1 MSEISKIN
9 IPDQSSQTGTATYD
23 IKDSNA
29 RTRIVDSGTKN
40 KLMISESI
48 LINYPSGRTVNGVTF
63 TINSDDQTISV
74 TGQITDNTQD
84 ATFTFGTC
92 DTVLGDL
99 LYEGFE
105 TANSLA
111 YIETTTGNTKLNVNP
126 VEPISSSDIGTGKQ
140 FRIVID
146 KGYVGE
152 IDLTFKPMVCSS
164 EDFEVSD
171 EYVPY
176 AKSNYELT
184 KNCGERV
191 FGKTFSDNTIGGR
204 YAEIFNDYSTNKAS
218 GTWSHAEG
226 SGTTASGSMSH
237 AEGVRTRASGYY
249 SHAEG
254 SWTTASGDWSHAEGY
269 YTRASG
275 DESHTE
281 GSRTTASGQCSH
293 AEGYYTTASGP
304 CSHAEGNSTTA
315 SGDES
320 HAEGNGTTAASRYQH
335 VQGKYNVADSSSTYA
350 FIIGNGTSSSARHN
364 AFAID
369 WNGLIYVNG
378 ATTGVD
384 VAALAATIGDIN
396 TVLES
401 VL

>member
-1 MSEISKIN
+1 MSEISKIS
-9 IPDQSSQTGTATYD
+9 IPDQSSLTGAATYD

-40 KLMISESI
+40 KLMISESV
-48 LINYPSGRTVNGVTF
+48 LTTYPNNRTVNGVTF

-84 ATFTFGTC
+84 ATFRFGKC
-92 DTVLGDL
+92 DIVLGDL
-99 LYEGFE
+99 LYEGFD
-105 TANSLA
+105 TADPLA
-111 YIETTTGNTKLNVNP
+111 YIETITGYTKLNVHP
-126 VEPISSSDIGTGKQ
+126 VEPISSIDVGTDKQ

-176 AKSNYELT
+176 AKPNYELT
-184 KNCGERV
+184 KNCGEKV
-191 FGKTFSDNTIGGR
+191 FGKTLRNNTIGGR
-204 YAEIFNDYSTNKAS
+204 YAEIFNDYSRNIAS
-218 GTWSHAEG
+218 GQYSHAEGYQTTASGSWSHAEG
-226 SGTTASGSMSH
+226 EGTTASG
-237 AEGVRTRASGYY
+237 AY

-254 SWTTASGDWSHAEGY
+254 E
-269 YTRASG
+269 
-275 DESHTE
+275 
-281 GSRTTASGQCSH
+281 
-293 AEGYYTTASGP
+293 
-304 CSHAEGNSTTA
+304 STTA
-315 SGDES
+315 SGRFSHVEGIISTASGDFS
-320 HAEGNGTTAASRYQH
+320 HAEGADATASGDYSHAEGESTIAASSHQH
-335 VQGKYNVADSSSTYA
+335 VQGKYNVVDSSNTYA
-350 FIIGNGTSSSARHN
+350 FIIGNGTGMNDLHN
-364 AFAID
+364 ALCVD

-396 TVLES
+396 TILES

>member
-40 KLMISESI
+40 KLMINENSSS
-48 LINYPSGRTVNGVTF
+48 LNTTVNGVKFTF
-63 TINSDDQTISV
+63 NPDDQTIIV

-84 ATFTFGTC
+84 AVCSFGKC
-92 DTVLGDL
+92 NTVLGDL

-126 VEPISSSDIGTGKQ
+126 IEPISSSDVGTDKR

-146 KGYVGE
+146 KGYVGA
-152 IDLTFKPMVCSS
+152 IHLTFKPMVCSS

-184 KNCGERV
+184 KNCGEKV
-191 FGKTFSDNTIGGR
+191 FGKSFRNNVIGGV

-218 GTWSHAEG
+218 GFCSHAEG
-226 SGTTASGSMSH
+226 SNTTASGHSSHTEGFSTTASGNHSH
-237 AEGVRTRASGYY
+237 AEGNDTTSSGGFSHAEGYSTTASGYGSHSEGVSTTASVAY

-254 SWTTASGDWSHAEGY
+254 E
-269 YTRASG
+269 
-275 DESHTE
+275 
-281 GSRTTASGQCSH
+281 
-293 AEGYYTTASGP
+293 
-304 CSHAEGNSTTA
+304 
-315 SGDES
+315 
-320 HAEGNGTTAASRYQH
+320 GTTAASQH
-335 VQGKYNVADSSSTYA
+335 QHAQGKFNVVDSSGTYA
-350 FIIGNGTSSSARHN
+350 FIIGNGTSTSARHN

-378 ATTGVD
+378 AATGVD